1 MPTTAARRDRQREQL
16 IEAAERAI
24 AEKGLAG
31 LKARELAQE
40 IGCALGAIYNLV
52 RDMDELVL
60 RVGSHTLAR
69 LDAALGHAS
78 QGALAAAPEDAAG
91 RLVAIALAY
100 SAFARE
106 NPRLWR
112 TLFEHRMAEGVE
124 VPEWAV
130 AEQMQLFRHIMAPL
144 AALLP
149 EAGEPQRLLLGRT
162 LFSAVHG
169 VVAIGLE
176 EKLVAVPRRELDH
189 QIETLVRLVCAGLAA
204 DQSLIR

>member
-60 RVGSHTLAR
+60 RVGSRTLAR
-69 LDAALGHAS
+69 LDEALGRAS
-78 QGALAAAPEDAAG
+78 EGALAAAPEDAAG

-106 NPRLWR
+106 KPRLWR
-112 TLFEHRMAEGVE
+112 TLFEHRMAEGAE

-176 EKLVAVPRRELDH
+176 DKLVAVPRRELDH

-204 DQSLIR
+204 DRNLIR

>member
-1 MPTTAARRDRQREQL
+1 MTTTAARRDRQRQQL
-16 IEAAERAI
+16 VEAAERAI

-31 LKARELAQE
+31 LKARELAGE
-40 IGCALGAIYNLV
+40 IGCALGALYNLV

-60 RVGSHTLAR
+60 RVGSRTLAR
-69 LDAALGHAS
+69 LDVTLDRAS
-78 QGALAAAPEDAAG
+78 QAAFSAAPQDAAG
-91 RLVAIALAY
+91 RLVAVALAY
-100 SAFARE
+100 CAFARE

-112 TLFEHRMAEGVE
+112 TLFEHRMAEGSE

-144 AALLP
+144 AYLLP
-149 EAGEPQRLLLGRT
+149 QAGDQQRFLLGRT

-176 EKLVAVPRRELDH
+176 EKLVAVPRQELDR
-189 QIETLVRLVCAGLAA
+189 QIEALVRLVCAGLAA
-204 DQSLIR
+204 EPRLIR